1 MVVGLRL
8 DCERVQN
15 QESKASEKGKIA
27 DVGSS
32 IHDTC
37 LFILNIYG
45 RWIYQS
51 VNCTTTYMHTGHG
64 F

>member
-27 DVGSS
+27 DVWEFY
-32 IHDTC
+32 T
-37 LFILNIYG
+37 
-45 RWIYQS
+45 
-51 VNCTTTYMHTGHG
+51 
-64 F
+64 